1 MIFSLLLIIYG
12 TRLRTPDYFK
22 LILMMQK
29 RYPRQL
35 SYGSNNPVIVINE
48 TEAGKIFSGDT
59 RSDIGSEAE
68 KMKFANSINSLVCQ
82 FKRIDLDE
90 KNNWELL
97 VMERIYALDYRSYE
111 VEKRELWLEV
121 FEDEIRKLHQSG
133 FVHHD
138 LIRPSNISGEHFD
151 NILLTETGLRLID
164 VGISSLRSQ
173 TGEKLFKKYVEVELN
188 ELQKFKEF
196 FLTR

>member
-1 MIFSLLLIIYG
+1 M
-12 TRLRTPDYFK
+12 R
-22 LILMMQK
+22 K

-35 SYGSNNPVIVINE
+35 SYGSNNPCIVISE

-68 KMKFANSINSLVCQ
+68 KMKFANTINSLVSK
-82 FKRIDLDE
+82 FIRIDFDE

-111 VEKRELWLEV
+111 IEKRELWIEV
-121 FEDEIRKLHQSG
+121 FEDEIKQLHKAG

-138 LIRPSNISGEHFD
+138 LCRPSNIGGEHFD
-151 NILLTETGLRLID
+151 NILLTTNGLRLID
-164 VGISSLRSQ
+164 VGISALKSQ
-173 TGEKLFKKYVEVELN
+173 VGEKLFSKYVEAELT
-188 ELQKFKEF
+188 EFKNFKNF